1 MDEEKIA
8 RSYGL
13 QNPELVKRVMYSTDE
28 SKCFVFYANHDMV
41 VYDVTEDRVLQTIPD
56 MPLLEWYVGTDGEN
70 NTYIYGYDGCY
81 VLSENMK
88 PIMYIDNVR
97 HIDLENGKIYLSWY
111 DDMYEAPLYTLDE
124 LLEVAKEQ

>member
-1 MDEEKIA
+1 M
-8 RSYGL
+8 
-13 QNPELVKRVMYSTDE
+13 
-28 SKCFVFYANHDMV
+28 
-41 VYDVTEDRVLQTIPD
+41 
-56 MPLLEWYVGTDGEN
+56 GTDGEN
-70 NTYIYGYDGCY
+70 NTYIYGNDGCY